1 MLTHFWALGLAV
13 PADITP
19 AFFSGGL
26 WNLSVVSRE
35 RGTEKKHARTCIKF
49 HLNLKSPFNV
59 WTFISLI
66 LYTCIPHIPYQLQTT
81 YNIHRPLILS
91 FIFHFMNFWPIC
103 TACSLSIHGTFEKRR
118 VSRVGRISLVN
129 VLDLH
134 DDHTHLYSICNVWW
148 CQCFVMSNLIL
159 CPMSLACL
167 ALTQISVSEG
177 K

>member
-1 MLTHFWALGLAV
+1 MLSSDLISGINLKTHSKSPLPLRQRYQPNTEMLTHFWALGLAV

-103 TACSLSIHGTFEKRR
+103 TACSLSIHCTF
-118 VSRVGRISLVN
+118 
-129 VLDLH
+129 
-134 DDHTHLYSICNVWW
+134 
-148 CQCFVMSNLIL
+148 
-159 CPMSLACL
+159 
-167 ALTQISVSEG
+167 
-177 K
+177 